1 MKKIK
6 NGTVSYETVIYGVKK
21 KKKRMVMFESEF
33 EANSDFGMNRHR
45 SRSGRRCLD
54 ETETV
59 GRKLR

>member
-1 MKKIK
+1 VKNKIK
-6 NGTVSYETVIYGVKK
+6 NCTARYETIRNGERGERVV
-21 KKKRMVMFESEF
+21 VFASESE
-33 EANSDFGMNRHR
+33 ANGDFGMNRHR